1 MRGQWQ
7 RLASPVFAALV
18 VFCAVAAAPAP
29 SRATPRNNELVLV
42 LSGVIE
48 PGAFAR
54 FKAELARRRPAVVA
68 VDGPGGRVFEA
79 MLIGTE
85 IDRRGLSTIV
95 RSNHSCASACTIIFL
110 SGRTKAL
117 GAGASLGMHAAAY
130 GRTADAQGTALMY
143 DYLKRVGMPA
153 GMASRMAAVP
163 PDQIRWL
170 TQREQTALG
179 IDVSRETAPSKR

>member
-7 RLASPVFAALV
+7 GLASSVFAGLV
-18 VFCAVAAAPAP
+18 AFCAVVTAPAL
-29 SRATPRNNELVLV
+29 SHATPQNDKSVLV

-54 FKAELARRRPAVVA
+54 FKAELARRRPDVVA

-85 IDRRGLSTIV
+85 IRRRGLSTIV
-95 RSNHSCASACTIIFL
+95 RSNRSCASACTIVFL

-117 GAGASLGMHAAAY
+117 GVGAALGLHAAAY
-130 GRTADAQGTALMY
+130 GRTADAEGTALMY

-170 TQREQTALG
+170 TQREQAALG
-179 IDVSRETAPSKR
+179 VDVSR